1 LKLKLLLIAALAIT
15 ALAAPAAASARTYG
29 LGLKVSQNAER
40 HPARLAG
47 LLATLPAS
55 YSLQQYA
62 PIPGDQGDVG
72 SCAAWG
78 TAYTAMGVLE
88 NMDQYQGFWDNPF
101 NSLPGGGGSAMYVY
115 SQTCGGVDQGSRI
128 DDDVAIETSQGDDED
143 ADYAQGELDYWD
155 WPTAQETANAQNWL
169 LATGQDI
176 GTDQYSIEQAI
187 SNNEP
192 VVIGI
197 EVTQAFQ
204 HNTSG
209 NYPDPYNSYDDWT
222 SLGGHAPAAVGYDS
236 DGLIVENSWGPSWDN
251 GGYVHISWDWLEST
265 NQDSTYP
272 DLTQA
277 VAMVAMTHVAPALT
291 LTSLNPTSGPV
302 GTVVTIGGSD
312 LTGATAVTFNG
323 LAAATLGVLSDTQL
337 KATVPAGATSGPITV
352 TTPGGTATSTT
363 SFTVTAPA
371 PTLTRLTPTSGPV
384 GTVVTIGGSD
394 LTGATAVTFNGLA
407 AARLAVLSDT
417 QLKATV
423 PAGATSGP
431 ITVTTPGGTVT
442 STTRFIVTAR
452 APKIGKLSLTSGKRG
467 ATVTITGKAFGSK
480 RGAGTVKFG
489 AKAVTRYLSW
499 STTRIR
505 CRVPAKAKFGKL
517 KVTVKTKAG
526 TSNAK
531 AFRVKR

>member
-1 LKLKLLLIAALAIT
+1 MKLKLLLIAALAIT

-155 WPTAQETANAQNWL
+155 WPTAQETANARNWV

-236 DGLIVENSWGPSWDN
+236 DGLIVENSWGPYWDN
-251 GGYVHISWDWLEST
+251 GGYVHISWDWLE
-265 NQDSTYP
+265 NTYQGSGWP

-312 LTGATAVTFNG
+312 LTGATAVTFTG
-323 LAAATLGVLSDTQL
+323 LAAATLGVLSE
-337 KATVPAGATSGPITV
+337 
-352 TTPGGTATSTT
+352 
-363 SFTVTAPA
+363 
-371 PTLTRLTPTSGPV
+371 
-384 GTVVTIGGSD
+384 
-394 LTGATAVTFNGLA
+394 
-407 AARLAVLSDT
+407 T

-452 APKIGKLSLTSGKRG
+452 APKIGKLSLASGKRG

-480 RGAGTVKFG
+480 RGAGTVRFG